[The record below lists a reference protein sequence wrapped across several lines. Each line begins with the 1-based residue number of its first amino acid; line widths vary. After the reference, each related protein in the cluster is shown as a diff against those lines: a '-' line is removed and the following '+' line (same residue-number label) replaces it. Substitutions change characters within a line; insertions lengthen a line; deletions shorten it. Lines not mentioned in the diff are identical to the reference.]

1 MSNYKLIEAQAQELR
16 RHEMARLTE
25 AAWSAVSNF
34 LRTRHEMM
42 LRRRP
47 GHIKLRPV
55 NPQPA

>member
-1 MSNYKLIEAQAQELR
+1 MSNYRLIEAKAQELR
-16 RHEMARLTE
+16 RRELTRLTE
-25 AAWSAVSNF
+25 AAWSAVTNF